1 MIQPLRRRHRQI
13 FMLLG
18 FTLPVVLIVGFAT
31 HPPLPAATG
40 LPPVLTTTAP
50 AFSTGVWQQRDGLF
64 AKVPVQVRWL
74 RAPDGI
80 GGFALNLTGPKD
92 FLKPD
97 LLVYWVSG
105 QPGITDTLPADAR
118 LLGAFS
124 AGTLPLPAEAA
135 RGPGV
140 LVLYSLA
147 DNEIVAVS
155 RPVQLNDTTR

>member
-1 MIQPLRRRHRQI
+1 MIQPLRRRHRQV

-31 HPPLPAATG
+31 HPPVPAATG
-40 LPPVLTTTAP
+40 LAPDLTTTATTV
-50 AFSTGVWQQRDGLF
+50 STLVWQRDGLF
-64 AKVPVQVRWL
+64 AKAPVQVRLL

-80 GGFALNLTGPKD
+80 GRFALNLTGAKD

-105 QPGITDTLPADAR
+105 QPEITDTLPGDAR

-124 AGTLPLPAEAA
+124 ASALPLPAEAVH
-135 RGPGV
+135 GSGV

-147 DNEIVAVS
+147 DNELVAVS
-155 RPVQLNDTTR
+155 RPVELNDSTH

>member
-1 MIQPLRRRHRQI
+1 MIQPLRRRHRQV

-18 FTLPVVLIVGFAT
+18 VTLPVVLIIGFAT

-40 LPPVLTTTAP
+40 LLPGLTTTAT
-50 AFSTGVWQQRDGLF
+50 AFSTMVWQRDGLF
-64 AKVPVQVRWL
+64 AQAPVQVRLL
-74 RAPDGI
+74 RTQDGTR
-80 GGFALNLTGPKD
+80 GFALNLTGPND

-105 QPGITDTLPADAR
+105 QPQITDTLPGEAR

-124 AGTLPLPAEAA
+124 AGPLPLPAEAA
-135 RGPGV
+135 RGSGV

-147 DNEIVAVS
+147 NNEIVAVS
-155 RPVQLNDTTR
+155 RPLQLNDSVP